1 MVYLPHTKGGD
12 GMIELCGIKMYT
24 IKEFKVM
31 TKLGKNKVNE
41 LFKNRLIEHVD
52 FNGVRMVT
60 DPQIK
65 DALNRLTVRK
75 ESPKLYSRP

>member
-1 MVYLPHTKGGD
+1 
-12 GMIELCGIKMYT
+12 MIELCGIKMYT
-24 IKEFKVM
+24 IKEFKEM

-41 LFKNRLIEHVD
+41 LLKNRLIEHVD

-75 ESPKLYSRP
+75 ESPKLYPRPKA